1 MGSFVVQL
9 SMYMAYLW
17 GSSKFGES
25 FSTIVQVASAVRNQP
40 EEWNI
45 RARRDT

>member
-9 SMYMAYLW
+9 NMYMAYLW

-25 FSTIVQVASAVRNQP
+25 FSTIVQVA
-40 EEWNI
+40 EEEGSGTLDQVGI
-45 RARRDT
+45 